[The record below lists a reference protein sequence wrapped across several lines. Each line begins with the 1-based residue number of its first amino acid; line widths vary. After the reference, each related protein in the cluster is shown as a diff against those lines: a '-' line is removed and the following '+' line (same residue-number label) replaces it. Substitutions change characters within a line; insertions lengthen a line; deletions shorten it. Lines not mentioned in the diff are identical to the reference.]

1 MDMLRFSTNAASC
14 VQGSSARMDCA
25 IPIPKQAQYDLFF
38 DIDSHYDA
46 FIDSH
51 ERFSIINKIQ

>member
-25 IPIPKQAQYDLFF
+25 IPIPKQAQYE
-38 DIDSHYDA
+38 H
-46 FIDSH
+46 
-51 ERFSIINKIQ
+51 FSILIAIMMHLSTTMRVFR